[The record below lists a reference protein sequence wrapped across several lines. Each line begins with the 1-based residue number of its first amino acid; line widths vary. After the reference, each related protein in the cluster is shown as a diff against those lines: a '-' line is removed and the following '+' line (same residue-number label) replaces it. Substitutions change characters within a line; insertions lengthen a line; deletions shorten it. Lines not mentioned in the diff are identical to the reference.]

1 MKVLVLILA
10 TFIVFGVSR
19 WALSGS
25 LFKIKTS
32 SSITTTENTNTPI
45 LPKGDFE
52 TLNSDKIS
60 FNYPKDWVRSDING
74 SSTVLIIRHDDDLIT
89 VRKEV
94 GDFSKVENQEKFV
107 IADAI
112 YEVTN
117 LNPKSINE
125 FKVEKI
131 GKNNF
136 YSIRTGRGKGILSF
150 NYYLPTKNAIYTF
163 EFISKGFDW
172 RNEKLDENTDDV
184 YIVFKQI
191 LNSVLLKK

>member
-1 MKVLVLILA
+1 MKALVLILA
-10 TFIVFGVSR
+10 TIVIFGVSR
-19 WALSGS
+19 WILSGLPS
-25 LFKIKTS
+25 KIQTS
-32 SSITTTENTNTPI
+32 SSGVVTENTNTPV
-45 LPKGDFE
+45 LPKGDFV

-60 FNYPKDWVRSDING
+60 FNYPKDWVRSEING

-94 GDFSKVENQEKFV
+94 GDFSKSENQEKFM
-107 IADAI
+107 ISDAI
-112 YEVTN
+112 YEGTN

-150 NYYLPTKNAIYTF
+150 NYYLPTKNEIYTF

-184 YIVFKQI
+184 YIIFKQI